1 MKIAE
6 KIKWVVLPSLLVT
19 IIGVLEIKYPHALA
33 GFDDGYMGHGKAGL
47 IMLIIE
53 LFLMITWGKIEGI
66 FLIMFGI
73 LAIVICFLQKKE
85 QALETSVTENN
96 KNSFTNRLSSAA
108 FRAGKG
114 YVQRKRRNQKSGS
127 NS

>member
-1 MKIAE
+1 MRIVE

-19 IIGVLEIKYPHALA
+19 GIGVLEIKYPHALA
-33 GFDDGYMGHGKAGL
+33 GFNDGYMGHGKAGL

-53 LFLMITWGKIEGI
+53 LFFMITWGKIEGT
-66 FLIMFGI
+66 FLIMFSL
-73 LAIVICFLQKKE
+73 LAIVICFLPKKE

-114 YVQRKRRNQKSGS
+114 YVQRQLRNKRSGS